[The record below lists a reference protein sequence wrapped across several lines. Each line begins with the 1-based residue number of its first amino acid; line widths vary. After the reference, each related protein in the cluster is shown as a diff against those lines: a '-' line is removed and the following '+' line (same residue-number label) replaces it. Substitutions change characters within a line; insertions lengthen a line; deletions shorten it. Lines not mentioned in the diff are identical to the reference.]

1 MNYDTPL
8 MILFALILLVGAGFV
23 GLKLLYAGYRWCK
36 HQSYLLSI
44 KILNQFSYVK
54 ALHIY
59 ENQLE
64 NKITAL
70 QAEIEHWRDTGFKTE
85 KSGQQRFDFPV
96 QEKPVI
102 QEVTID
108 GTKYN
113 LIWKGSDYTNVY
125 VKGLTPI
132 RKTSKDKK
140 NHTEWVKDPLPTDF
154 ILPIENFYKKVQVS

>member
-8 MILFALILLVGAGFV
+8 MVLFALFLVLAAGYV

-36 HQSYLLSI
+36 HQSYLLSMI
-44 KILNQFSYVK
+44 ILNQFSYVK

-70 QAEIEHWRDTGFKTE
+70 QTEIEHWRNTGFKTE
-85 KSGQQRFDFPV
+85 KTGQQRFDFPV

-132 RKTSKDKK
+132 RKTNKDKK
-140 NHTEWVKDPLPTDF
+140 TSTVWVKDPLPTDF
-154 ILPIENFYKKVQVS
+154 ILPIESFYKKVQVS

>member
-8 MILFALILLVGAGFV
+8 MIFFSAILALGASYVGFR
-23 GLKLLYAGYRWCK
+23 LLYAGYKWSK

-44 KILNQFSYVK
+44 VLLDQFSYVK
-54 ALHIY
+54 ALHVY

-70 QAEIEHWRDTGFKTE
+70 QTELEHWRNTGFKTE
-85 KSGQQRFDFPV
+85 KTGQMHYEFPV

-113 LIWKGSDYTNVY
+113 LIWKGSDYTNIY

-132 RKTSKDKK
+132 RKTNKDKK
-140 NHTEWVKDPLPTDF
+140 TSTVWVKDPLPTDF